1 MLKFFF
7 IIIRHMIRL
16 GTGGSIIT
24 IASMSAHVVNRPHT
38 HAPYNATKAAVL
50 QLTKSVACEWSPY
63 NIRVCAISPG
73 YFDTDMN
80 RTLLAQQGEKGKEL
94 RKTWEQET
102 PMGRLGTPHEL
113 KGVVVFL
120 ASDAASFVTGS
131 EIIVDGGYTA
141 W

>member
-1 MLKFFF
+1 
-7 IIIRHMIRL
+7 MIHQ

-24 IASMSAHVVNRPHT
+24 VASMSAHVVNRPQT
-38 HAPYNATKAAVL
+38 HALYNATKSAVL
-50 QLTKSVACEWSPY
+50 QLAKSVACEWFPFD
-63 NIRVCAISPG
+63 IRVCAISPG
-73 YFDTDMN
+73 YFDTDMS
-80 RTLLAQQGEKGKEL
+80 RILLAKQGIYREEVKDL
-94 RKTWEQET
+94 WEQGT
-102 PMGRLGTPHEL
+102 PLGRLGKPHEL